1 MHKFTVIIEKT
12 DDGYCASVPLLPG
25 CVAMADTKKDVEE
38 SIYEAILFHVEGMR
52 NEGLPIPEDTETEVE
67 TMIFNS

>member
-12 DDGYCASVPLLPG
+12 EDGYCASVPLLPG

-38 SIYEAILFHVEGMR
+38 SI
-52 NEGLPIPEDTETEVE
+52 
-67 TMIFNS
+67 